1 MPPVKDLGTL
11 APPIALSP
19 ALGKVGSLFL
29 APFAPFAP
37 AAPSPHGPLAP
48 PPHCSYSGSC
58 GQRCKQGPLG
68 FQAEFQGE
76 KE

>member
-48 PPHCSYSGSC
+48 PP
-58 GQRCKQGPLG
+58 PL
-68 FQAEFQGE
+68 FIFRKLWTAL
-76 KE
+76 